1 MSLSLRTA
9 RRGPRSAW
17 DWFPW
22 AIWGALIVVIAVNAG
37 MIWAA
42 LATFPGSAGPDG
54 FDLSNDYNRVLRA
67 EAQEKALGWHVALRL
82 SGGNVLRLDLTGPGG
97 AVLAGAAP
105 AAVAERPVG
114 PKERRAIVF
123 RAVAPGRFLATQG
136 LPRGRW
142 DVLLTV
148 RAAGHVFTT
157 AERIVAEERRV
168 P

>member
-1 MSLSLRTA
+1 MSSSARTA

-22 AIWGALIVVIAVNAG
+22 AVWTALIVVIAVNAG

-42 LATFPGSAGPDG
+42 MSTFPGAAGPDG
-54 FDLSNDYNRVLRA
+54 FDLSNEYNKVLRA
-67 EAQEKALGWHVALRL
+67 EAQERALGWHVALRL
-82 SGGNVLRLDLTGPGG
+82 EGGNRLGLDLTGPGG
-97 AVLAGAAP
+97 MVLPGAVP
-105 AAVAERPVG
+105 TAVAERPVG
-114 PKERRAIVF
+114 PKQERAIVF
-123 RAVAPGRFLATQG
+123 RAVGPGHFVAAQPLR
-136 LPRGRW
+136 RGRW

-157 AERIVAEERRV
+157 ARRIIAEERRT